1 MAKAKSNNISEYGN
15 TSITA
20 LKGADR
26 VRKRPAVIF
35 GSDGLEGCEH
45 SAFEILSNAVD
56 EAREGYGN
64 EIIMTVYS
72 DNSLEVEDKGR
83 GIPLDYNEKEGRYNW
98 DLIFCE
104 LYAGG
109 KYDNDS
115 DFSSYQYSLGLNGLG
130 ACATQYSSEYMNVIS
145 RDGENVYEINFK
157 KGNVD
162 GDLTKREAQG
172 KEKKSG
178 TIIKWK
184 PDLEVFTDINIPRE
198 YFSDMLHR
206 QSVVNSGIK
215 FILRYQT
222 AKGFETE
229 EYLYEN
235 GIIDYVSE
243 IVGDTALTSPV
254 IWKTETS
261 GKDREDKKDYKLK
274 AEVSFFVSN
283 HVNMLEYYHNSSFL
297 EHGGSPEKAVKTA
310 FVYSVDKYLRSKEKY
325 NKNESK
331 ITFADIQDCLVL
343 VTNSF
348 STQTSYENQTK
359 KAITNTFIADALTE
373 FLKKNLE
380 IYFIENPIEADK
392 LCSQALINKR
402 SRESAENARIKVK
415 VNLTQKIDIANKVE
429 KFVNCRSKDPEKRE
443 LFIV

>member
-254 IWKTETS
+254 I
-261 GKDREDKKDYKLK
+261 
-274 AEVSFFVSN
+274 
-283 HVNMLEYYHNSSFL
+283 
-297 EHGGSPEKAVKTA
+297 
-310 FVYSVDKYLRSKEKY
+310 
-325 NKNESK
+325 
-331 ITFADIQDCLVL
+331 
-343 VTNSF
+343 
-348 STQTSYENQTK
+348 
-359 KAITNTFIADALTE
+359 
-373 FLKKNLE
+373 
-380 IYFIENPIEADK
+380 
-392 LCSQALINKR
+392 
-402 SRESAENARIKVK
+402 
-415 VNLTQKIDIANKVE
+415 
-429 KFVNCRSKDPEKRE
+429 
-443 LFIV
+443 